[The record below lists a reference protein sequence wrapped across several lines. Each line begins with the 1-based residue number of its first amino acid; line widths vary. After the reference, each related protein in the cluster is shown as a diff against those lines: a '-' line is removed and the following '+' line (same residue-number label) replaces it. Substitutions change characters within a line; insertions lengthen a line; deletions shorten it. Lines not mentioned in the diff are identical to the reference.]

1 MCFKRVLFLGFFVV
15 CVCVFFLYR
24 CFILEIKF
32 EKPRYENNEQ
42 FFLDFIS
49 VFGKFSQETHQRKY
63 RNKKNHKVSAREK
76 LVSKILVRNNRTEE
90 VTLILV
96 VKTIV

>member
-1 MCFKRVLFLGFFVV
+1 MADMFQESIISGFSVV
-15 CVCVFFLYR
+15 CVCVCVCVCFLYR
-24 CFILEIKF
+24 CFIFEIKF

-63 RNKKNHKVSAREK
+63 RNKKNNIKCQLGKNLFPRS
-76 LVSKILVRNNRTEE
+76 
-90 VTLILV
+90 
-96 VKTIV
+96 

>member
-1 MCFKRVLFLGFFVV
+1 MAYVFQESIISGFFCSL

-49 VFGKFSQETHQRKY
+49 VFGFLANFLKKLIKENIETK
-63 RNKKNHKVSAREK
+63 
-76 LVSKILVRNNRTEE
+76 
-90 VTLILV
+90 
-96 VKTIV
+96 KTIKFQLGKNWFPRS